1 MIFKH
6 CELCPLCILSNV
18 VCLSTDAACGFS
30 PKSSNVEEEK
40 ENQRK
45 FTSQKL
51 SHQKVLRLRSSATH
65 FIETKK
71 VCLALN
77 YLVWRL
83 LKPLASH
90 EGFDTLIQSVPQSGK
105 VAFLVVV
112 QKKKRKQ
119 FLGERINQAVIEKWM
134 KNPQRREDQESSSF
148 IMKQSKNTVE
158 KYNVTNPASTQLF
171 LRFGYLGH
179 LYIMKRCSL
188 KL

>member
-83 LKPLASH
+83 LKALASH
-90 EGFDTLIQSVPQSGK
+90 EAFDTLIQSVPQSGK
-105 VAFLVVV
+105 VAFLVGWVSDPTT
-112 QKKKRKQ
+112 QISKTY
-119 FLGERINQAVIEKWM
+119 EK
-134 KNPQRREDQESSSF
+134 
-148 IMKQSKNTVE
+148 
-158 KYNVTNPASTQLF
+158 
-171 LRFGYLGH
+171 
-179 LYIMKRCSL
+179 
-188 KL
+188 

>member
-1 MIFKH
+1 MEKPSMNPKPIERKKSNNKKIASTGCPSKFGGTEQYSKDHKSCEMVQTCLDTLSKRSYWLFRLDYFQTAKCLKTHSRSLISIFAPKTRKSEHSCTRRHFLVIFKH

-71 VCLALN
+71 F
-77 YLVWRL
+77 
-83 LKPLASH
+83 AS
-90 EGFDTLIQSVPQSGK
+90 
-105 VAFLVVV
+105 
-112 QKKKRKQ
+112 R
-119 FLGERINQAVIEKWM
+119 
-134 KNPQRREDQESSSF
+134 
-148 IMKQSKNTVE
+148 
-158 KYNVTNPASTQLF
+158 
-171 LRFGYLGH
+171 
-179 LYIMKRCSL
+179 
-188 KL
+188 